1 MIGNAN
7 DHTPIPISRAPDTH
21 GEAGKEL
28 CMVERQA
35 IRGNLPARAGGAAGT
50 ADARNACIV
59 GIDPGASTGVAYF
72 TGGQLRKL
80 ETIAPHQIPA
90 AIKCASRVIFEDSR
104 LISHMFTTVKSRPA
118 ALKMAR
124 NVGEIDAWC
133 RLIVATCADL
143 GIDAHGIS
151 PKQKGA
157 KLDAAQFAAKTGWCG
172 KSNAHE
178 RDAAMCAWPY
188 RGAK

>member
-1 MIGNAN
+1 MSIVIG
-7 DHTPIPISRAPDTH
+7 
-21 GEAGKEL
+21 L
-28 CMVERQA
+28 
-35 IRGNLPARAGGAAGT
+35 
-50 ADARNACIV
+50 
-59 GIDPGASTGVAYF
+59 DPGSNTGVAYF
-72 TGGQLRKL
+72 TAGQLRKL
-80 ETIAPHQIPA
+80 ETITPMQISEVLRMAGPNL
-90 AIKCASRVIFEDSR
+90 KRVIFEDSR
-104 LISHMFTTVKSRPA
+104 LTSYMFTTVKSRPA

-143 GIDAHGIS
+143 GIPSHGIS

-157 KLDAAQFAAKTGWCG
+157 KLNAEQFAKLTGWAG
-172 KSNAHE
+172 TSNAHE